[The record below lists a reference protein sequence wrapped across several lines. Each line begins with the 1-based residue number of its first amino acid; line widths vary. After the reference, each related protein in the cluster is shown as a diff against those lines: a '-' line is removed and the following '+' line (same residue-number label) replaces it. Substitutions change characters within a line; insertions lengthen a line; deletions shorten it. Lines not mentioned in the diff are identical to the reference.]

1 MKDLSSVDFNS
12 SKEVKSS
19 QKILARDVSNLLC
32 TLDTELINR
41 IVESNTKTYIT
52 IKEDGTREIHR
63 TDIINESIF
72 YDEKDFIENG
82 FHIFFPR
89 DEIRNKLNII
99 SNKSKAILYYT
110 YFSQDIH
117 IGFAIVFEDK
127 IRVYVR

>member
-19 QKILARDVSNLLC
+19 QKILARDVNNLLY

-52 IKEDGTREIHR
+52 IKEDGVREIHR
-63 TDIINESIF
+63 IDITDQVTF
-72 YDEKDFIENG
+72 DDEKDFIENG
-82 FHIFFPR
+82 YLIFFPR
-89 DEIRNKLNII
+89 NEIRDKLNII

-110 YFSQDIH
+110 YFNQDIH
-117 IGFAIVFEDK
+117 IGFAIIFEDK